1 MGCAVCT
8 CAQERRPRGGA
19 GVGGS
24 QGDAL
29 ESVEQRGEP
38 LVDLRGAVKIEKAGG
53 STRSRCAASRGAV

>member
-29 ESVEQRGEP
+29 ESVEQRGGP
-38 LVDLRGAVKIEKAGG
+38 LVDLRGAVISAG
-53 STRSRCAASRGAV
+53 R